1 MAKFTL
7 VLCKPPTITTIM
19 PITPY
24 PIPDGHS
31 IEQLR
36 LTRVATSDA
45 QTKHT
50 LKGAQCPIFRLL
62 QLLLLKLLLLLLGT
76 RC

>member
-1 MAKFTL
+1 MAEFA
-7 VLCKPPTITTIM
+7 VVFCKPPTITTIT

-31 IEQLR
+31 IEQLG

-50 LKGAQCPIFRLL
+50 LKGAQCPIVWLL
-62 QLLLLKLLLLLLGT
+62 LLLLKLLLLLLGT